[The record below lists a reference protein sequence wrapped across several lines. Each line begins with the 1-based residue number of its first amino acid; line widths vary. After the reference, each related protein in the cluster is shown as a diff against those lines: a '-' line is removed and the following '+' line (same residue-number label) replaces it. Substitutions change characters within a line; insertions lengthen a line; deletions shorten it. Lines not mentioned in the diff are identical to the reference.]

1 MKRSYQRLSG
11 AACHAALIAILTCA
25 LWSINSVIVSA
36 QSIDAVSLP
45 ITTDA
50 MTGSW
55 KTTADFSAILVAERA
70 DAAQVLAGPNLKN
83 AKAALYT
90 GYDRMLAYMQTD
102 LAANTPIEDL
112 VDINYKKVVLET
124 PNDPA
129 LKDMDPVEFSAL
141 RDALVSKL
149 KIQ

>member
-1 MKRSYQRLSG
+1 MKRNYLRLSG

-25 LWSINSVIVSA
+25 LWSINSAAISA

-55 KTTADFSAILVAERA
+55 KPTVDFSAVLVAERI
-70 DAAQVLAGPNLKN
+70 DAAQVLAGPNLKVD
-83 AKAALYT
+83 KAALYT

-102 LAANTPIEDL
+102 LTAIVPLEDL

-129 LKDMDPVEFSAL
+129 LKNMDPAEFSAL